1 MATIDVGTVAGL
13 SIGTTPPSNPAI
25 IWYDTTDKLHKSY
38 DTTLGQWVPMSQA
51 IVAEI
56 ADFKDLIN
64 KANLPGGLPIAAF
77 YNVLKRDADGNWNTM
92 VWVVGQTRIQ
102 YVDKLNNI
110 IVEDLAGQG
119 TTTQYVASTNYFFD
133 NVVATF
139 DQKTSKLNF
148 TFQTLTDNPALE
160 DVLYGMRVINTNP
173 TLVKR
178 TVKSLLSSSAKN
190 SLAFV
195 NGLYFDFAAA
205 MKGVTVSEQEND
217 TQVIGYK
224 QYTADYTAINK
235 AFEDVTKIITDWQNG
250 SQMMIFSAKLVEVNP
265 VTATPSNPQD
275 LTVNDDLKTAL
286 NKIQGW
292 YNRLK
297 LANGMNLSP
306 AYAPSGIQVRYPQAG
321 DTVEQAIGF
330 LHRLIQDFGGQAK
343 AVTVGGNA
351 SDFPASPN
359 PSYQIKPTD
368 NLYQAVAK
376 IVNNL
381 ASLFNGGVND
391 AAYLADNFV
400 RTQSIRP
407 QSVTQPK
414 LATDVMSLVNNGV
427 YKQYPVATWE
437 GNDPTNWFVEPGM
450 FYDAAQASASTA
462 IEPAISELWEDKG
475 YRTDCIWDFWV
486 RMPNNNLKLIIN
498 GDGFPWAPAVTYE
511 NTIGSAGGSSYQ
523 VLINCRFMP
532 LYGGE
537 RGYWL
542 MTKYILNQRS

>member
-1 MATIDVGTVAGL
+1 MATIDVGTVAGI

-25 IWYDTTDKLHKSY
+25 IWYDTTDKLHKNY
-38 DTTLGQWVPMSQA
+38 DASLGQWIPMSQA
-51 IVAEI
+51 IVSEI
-56 ADFKDLIN
+56 GDFNDLIN

-77 YNVLKRDADGNWNTM
+77 YNVLKRDADAQWNTM

-133 NVVATF
+133 NIVATF
-139 DQKTSKLNF
+139 DQKTSKLNY
-148 TFQTLTDNPALE
+148 TFQQLTDNPALE
-160 DVLYGMRVINTNP
+160 DVLYGMRVINNIP

-178 TVKSLLSSSAKN
+178 TVKSLLSNSSKN
-190 SLAFV
+190 SLGFV
-195 NGLYFDFAAA
+195 NGLYFDFSAA
-205 MKGVTVSEQEND
+205 MNGVIVSEQKGD
-217 TQVIGYK
+217 TQVPGYK
-224 QYTADYTAINK
+224 QYKADYVAIEK
-235 AFEDVTKIITDWQNG
+235 AFDDVSKIINDWQNG
-250 SQMMIFSAKLVEVNP
+250 SSAMIFGAKLIEVNP
-265 VTATPSNPQD
+265 VTATVAAPQD
-275 LTVNDDLKTAL
+275 LTTQDDLKTAL

-297 LANGMNLSP
+297 LSTGMSLSP
-306 AYAPSGIQVRYPQAG
+306 AYAPAANKSRYPQAG
-321 DTVEQAIGF
+321 DTVEQAIGILQKF
-330 LHRLIQDFGGQAK
+330 LQDFNGQAT

-351 SDFPASPN
+351 GDFPASPN

-381 ASLFNGGVND
+381 ASLFGGGVD
-391 AAYLADNFV
+391 DVPYVADSLV

-414 LATDVMSLVNNGV
+414 LGTDVMSLINNGV
-427 YKQYPVATWE
+427 KKQYPVNVWE
-437 GNDPTNWFVEPGM
+437 GTDPTNWFIEPGM
-450 FYDAAQASASTA
+450 FYDAATVTLPNV
-462 IEPAISELWEDKG
+462 EPSISDNYENI
-475 YRTDCIWDFWV
+475 RTDCMWDFWV
-486 RMPNNNLKLIIN
+486 RMPNNTAKLIIH
-498 GDGFPWAPAVTYE
+498 GDHYVTWLPVIVYQ
-511 NTIGSAGGSSYQ
+511 NTIGTPSASSYQ

-542 MTKYILNQRS
+542 MTKYILNQQS

>member
-1 MATIDVGTVAGL
+1 MATIDVGTVAGI

-25 IWYDTTDKLHKSY
+25 IWYDTTDKLHKNY
-38 DTTLGQWVPMSQA
+38 DASLGQWIPMSQA
-51 IVAEI
+51 IVSEI
-56 ADFKDLIN
+56 GDFNDLIN

-77 YNVLKRDADGNWNTM
+77 YNVLKRDADAQWNTM

-133 NVVATF
+133 NIVATF
-139 DQKTSKLNF
+139 DQKTSKLNY
-148 TFQTLTDNPALE
+148 TFQQLTDNPALA
-160 DVLYGMRVINTNP
+160 DVLYGMRVINNIP

-178 TVKSLLSSSAKN
+178 TVKSLLSNSSKN
-190 SLAFV
+190 SLGFV
-195 NGLYFDFAAA
+195 NGLYFDFSAA
-205 MKGVTVSEQEND
+205 MNGVIVSEQTGD
-217 TQVIGYK
+217 TQVPGYK
-224 QYTADYTAINK
+224 QYKADYVAIEK
-235 AFEDVTKIITDWQNG
+235 AFDDVIKIINDWQNG
-250 SQMMIFSAKLVEVNP
+250 SSAMIFGAKLIEVNP
-265 VTATPSNPQD
+265 VTATVAAPQD
-275 LTVNDDLKTAL
+275 LTTQDDLKTAL

-297 LANGMNLSP
+297 LSIGMSLSP
-306 AYAPSGIQVRYPQAG
+306 AYAPAANKARYPQAG
-321 DTVEQAIGF
+321 DTVEQAIGILQKF
-330 LHRLIQDFGGQAK
+330 LQDFNGQAT

-381 ASLFNGGVND
+381 ASLFGGGVD
-391 AAYLADNFV
+391 DVPYVADSLV

-414 LATDVMSLVNNGV
+414 LGVDVMSLINNGV
-427 YKQYPVATWE
+427 KKQYPVNVWE
-437 GNDPTNWFVEPGM
+437 GTDPTNWFIEPGM
-450 FYDAAQASASTA
+450 FYDAATVTLPHV
-462 IEPAISELWEDKG
+462 EPSISDNYENI
-475 YRTDCIWDFWV
+475 RTDCMWDFWV
-486 RMPNNNLKLIIN
+486 RMPNNTAKLIIH
-498 GDGFPWAPAVTYE
+498 GDHYVTWLPVIVYQ
-511 NTIGSAGGSSYQ
+511 NTIGSPSASSYQ

-542 MTKYILNQRS
+542 MTKYILNQQS

>member
-1 MATIDVGTVAGL
+1 MATIDVGTVAGI

-25 IWYDTTDKLHKSY
+25 IWYDTTDKLHKNY
-38 DTTLGQWVPMSQA
+38 DASLGQWIPMSQA
-51 IVAEI
+51 IVSEI
-56 ADFKDLIN
+56 GDFNDLIN

-77 YNVLKRDADGNWNTM
+77 YNVLKRDADAQWNTM

-133 NVVATF
+133 NIVATF
-139 DQKTSKLNF
+139 DQKTSKLNY
-148 TFQTLTDNPALE
+148 TFQQLTDNPALE
-160 DVLYGMRVINTNP
+160 DVLYGMRVINNIP

-178 TVKSLLSSSAKN
+178 TVKSLLSNSSKN
-190 SLAFV
+190 SLGFV
-195 NGLYFDFAAA
+195 NGLYFDFSAA
-205 MKGVTVSEQEND
+205 MNGVIVSEQAGD
-217 TQVIGYK
+217 TQVPGYK
-224 QYTADYTAINK
+224 QYKADYVAIEK
-235 AFEDVTKIITDWQNG
+235 AFDDVSKIINDWQNG
-250 SQMMIFSAKLVEVNP
+250 SSAMIFGAKLIEVNP
-265 VTATPSNPQD
+265 VTATVAAPQD
-275 LTVNDDLKTAL
+275 LTTQDDLKTAL

-297 LANGMNLSP
+297 LSTGMSLSP
-306 AYAPSGIQVRYPQAG
+306 AYAPAANKARYPQAG
-321 DTVEQAIGF
+321 DTVEQAIGILQKF
-330 LHRLIQDFGGQAK
+330 LQDFNGQAT

-381 ASLFNGGVND
+381 ASLFGGGVD
-391 AAYLADNFV
+391 DVPYVADSLV

-414 LATDVMSLVNNGV
+414 LGVDVMSLINNGV
-427 YKQYPVATWE
+427 KKQYPVNVWE
-437 GNDPTNWFVEPGM
+437 GTDPTNWFIEPGM
-450 FYDAAQASASTA
+450 FYDAATVTLPNV
-462 IEPAISELWEDKG
+462 EPSISDNYENI
-475 YRTDCIWDFWV
+475 RTDCMWDFWV
-486 RMPNNNLKLIIN
+486 RMPNNTAKLIIH
-498 GDGFPWAPAVTYE
+498 GDHYVTWLPVIVYQ
-511 NTIGSAGGSSYQ
+511 NTIGSPSASSYQ

-542 MTKYILNQRS
+542 MTKYILNQQS

>member
-1 MATIDVGTVAGL
+1 MATIDVGTVAGI

-25 IWYDTTDKLHKSY
+25 IWYDTTDKLHKNY
-38 DTTLGQWVPMSQA
+38 DASLGQWIPMLQA
-51 IVAEI
+51 IVSEI
-56 ADFKDLIN
+56 GDFNDLIN

-77 YNVLKRDADGNWNTM
+77 YNVLKRDADAQWNTM

-133 NVVATF
+133 NIVATF
-139 DQKTSKLNF
+139 DQKTSKLNY
-148 TFQTLTDNPALE
+148 TFQQLTDNPALE
-160 DVLYGMRVINTNP
+160 DVLYGMRVINNIP

-178 TVKSLLSSSAKN
+178 TVKSLLSNSSKN
-190 SLAFV
+190 SLGFV
-195 NGLYFDFAAA
+195 NGLYFDFSAA
-205 MKGVTVSEQEND
+205 MNGVIVSEQTGD
-217 TQVIGYK
+217 TQVPGYK
-224 QYTADYTAINK
+224 QYKADYVAIEK
-235 AFEDVTKIITDWQNG
+235 AFADVSKIINDWQNG
-250 SQMMIFSAKLVEVNP
+250 SSTMIFGAKLIEVNP
-265 VTATPSNPQD
+265 VTATVAAPQD
-275 LTVNDDLKTAL
+275 LTTQDDLKTAL

-297 LANGMNLSP
+297 LSTGMSLSP
-306 AYAPSGIQVRYPQAG
+306 AYAPAANKSRYPQAG
-321 DTVEQAIGF
+321 DTVEQAIGILQKF
-330 LHRLIQDFGGQAK
+330 LQDFNGQAT

-351 SDFPASPN
+351 GDFPASPN

-381 ASLFNGGVND
+381 ASLFGGGVD
-391 AAYLADNFV
+391 DVPYVADSLV

-414 LATDVMSLVNNGV
+414 LGVDVMSLINNGV
-427 YKQYPVATWE
+427 KKQYPVNVWE
-437 GNDPTNWFVEPGM
+437 GTDPTNWFIEPGM
-450 FYDAAQASASTA
+450 FYDAATVTLPHV
-462 IEPAISELWEDKG
+462 EPAISDNYENI
-475 YRTDCIWDFWV
+475 RTDCMWDFWV
-486 RMPNNNLKLIIN
+486 RMPNNTAKLIIH
-498 GDGFPWAPAVTYE
+498 GDHYVTWLPVIVYQ
-511 NTIGSAGGSSYQ
+511 NTIGSPSASSYQ

-532 LYGGE
+532 LYRGE

-542 MTKYILNQRS
+542 MTKYILNQQS

>member
-1 MATIDVGTVAGL
+1 MATIDVGTVAGI

-25 IWYDTTDKLHKSY
+25 IWYDTTDKLHKNY
-38 DTTLGQWVPMSQA
+38 DASLGQWIPMSQA
-51 IVAEI
+51 IVSEI
-56 ADFKDLIN
+56 GDFNDLIN

-77 YNVLKRDADGNWNTM
+77 YNVLKRDADAQWNTM

-133 NVVATF
+133 NIVATF
-139 DQKTSKLNF
+139 DQKTSKLNY
-148 TFQTLTDNPALE
+148 TFQQLTDNPALA
-160 DVLYGMRVINTNP
+160 DVLYGMRVINNIP

-178 TVKSLLSSSAKN
+178 TVKSLLSNSSKN
-190 SLAFV
+190 SLGFV
-195 NGLYFDFAAA
+195 NGLYFDFSAA
-205 MKGVTVSEQEND
+205 MNGVIVSEQTGD
-217 TQVIGYK
+217 TQVPGYK
-224 QYTADYTAINK
+224 QYKADYAAIEK
-235 AFEDVTKIITDWQNG
+235 AFDDVSKIINDWQNG
-250 SQMMIFSAKLVEVNP
+250 SSAMIFGAKLIEVNP
-265 VTATPSNPQD
+265 VTATVAAPQD
-275 LTVNDDLKTAL
+275 LTTQDDLKTAL

-297 LANGMNLSP
+297 LSTGMSLSP
-306 AYAPSGIQVRYPQAG
+306 AYAPAANKARYPQAG
-321 DTVEQAIGF
+321 DTVEQAIGILQKF
-330 LHRLIQDFGGQAK
+330 LQDFNGQAT

-351 SDFPASPN
+351 GDFPASPN

-381 ASLFNGGVND
+381 ASLFGGGVD
-391 AAYLADNFV
+391 DVPYVADSLV

-414 LATDVMSLVNNGV
+414 LGVDVMSLINNGV
-427 YKQYPVATWE
+427 KKQYPVNVWE
-437 GNDPTNWFVEPGM
+437 GTDPTNWFIEPGM
-450 FYDAAQASASTA
+450 FYDAATVTLPNV
-462 IEPAISELWEDKG
+462 EPSISENYENI
-475 YRTDCIWDFWV
+475 RTDCMWDFWV
-486 RMPNNNLKLIIN
+486 RMPNNTAKLIIH
-498 GDGFPWAPAVTYE
+498 GDHYITWLPVIVYQ
-511 NTIGSAGGSSYQ
+511 NTIGSPSASSYQ

-532 LYGGE
+532 LWGGE

-542 MTKYILNQRS
+542 MTKYILNQQS

>member
-1 MATIDVGTVAGL
+1 MATIDVGTVAGI

-25 IWYDTTDKLHKSY
+25 IWYDTTDKLHKNY
-38 DTTLGQWVPMSQA
+38 DASLGQWIPMSQA
-51 IVAEI
+51 IVSEI
-56 ADFKDLIN
+56 GDFNDLIN

-77 YNVLKRDADGNWNTM
+77 YNVLKRDADAQWNTM

-133 NVVATF
+133 NIVATF
-139 DQKTSKLNF
+139 DQKTSKLNY
-148 TFQTLTDNPALE
+148 TFQQLTDNPALA
-160 DVLYGMRVINTNP
+160 DVLYGMRVINNIP

-178 TVKSLLSSSAKN
+178 TVKSLLSNSSKN
-190 SLAFV
+190 SLGFV
-195 NGLYFDFAAA
+195 NGLYFDFSAA
-205 MKGVTVSEQEND
+205 MNGVIVSEQTGD
-217 TQVIGYK
+217 TQVPGYK
-224 QYTADYTAINK
+224 QYKADYVAIEK
-235 AFEDVTKIITDWQNG
+235 AFDDVSKIINDWQNG
-250 SQMMIFSAKLVEVNP
+250 SSAMIFGAKLIEVNP
-265 VTATPSNPQD
+265 VTATVAAPQD
-275 LTVNDDLKTAL
+275 LTTQDDLKTAL

-297 LANGMNLSP
+297 LSTGMSLSP
-306 AYAPSGIQVRYPQAG
+306 AYAPAANKARYPQAG
-321 DTVEQAIGF
+321 DTVEQAIGILQKF
-330 LHRLIQDFGGQAK
+330 LQDFNGQAT

-381 ASLFNGGVND
+381 ASLFGGGVD
-391 AAYLADNFV
+391 DVPYVADSLV

-414 LATDVMSLVNNGV
+414 LGVDVMSLINNGV
-427 YKQYPVATWE
+427 KKQYPVNVWE
-437 GNDPTNWFVEPGM
+437 GTDPTNWFIEPGM
-450 FYDAAQASASTA
+450 FYDAATVTLPYV
-462 IEPAISELWEDKG
+462 EPSISDNYENI
-475 YRTDCIWDFWV
+475 RTDCMWDFWV
-486 RMPNNNLKLIIN
+486 RMPNNTAKLIIH
-498 GDGFPWAPAVTYE
+498 GDHYVTWLPVIVYQ
-511 NTIGSAGGSSYQ
+511 NTIGSPSASSYQ

-532 LYGGE
+532 LHGGE

-542 MTKYILNQRS
+542 MTKYILNQQS

>member
-1 MATIDVGTVAGL
+1 MATIDVGTVAGI

-25 IWYDTTDKLHKSY
+25 IWYDTTDKLHKNY
-38 DTTLGQWVPMSQA
+38 DASLGQWIPMSQA
-51 IVAEI
+51 IVSEI
-56 ADFKDLIN
+56 GDFNDLIN

-77 YNVLKRDADGNWNTM
+77 YNVLKRDADAQWNTM

-133 NVVATF
+133 NIVATF
-139 DQKTSKLNF
+139 DQKTSKLNYK
-148 TFQTLTDNPALE
+148 FQQLTDNPALE
-160 DVLYGMRVINTNP
+160 DVLYGMRVINNIP

-178 TVKSLLSSSAKN
+178 TVKSLLSNSSKN
-190 SLAFV
+190 SLGFV
-195 NGLYFDFAAA
+195 NGLYFDFSAA
-205 MKGVTVSEQEND
+205 MNGVIVSEQTGD
-217 TQVIGYK
+217 TQVPGYK
-224 QYTADYTAINK
+224 QYKADYVAIEK
-235 AFEDVTKIITDWQNG
+235 AFDDVSKIINDWQNG
-250 SQMMIFSAKLVEVNP
+250 SSAMIFGAKLIEVNP
-265 VTATPSNPQD
+265 VTATVAAPQD
-275 LTVNDDLKTAL
+275 LTTQDDLKTAL

-297 LANGMNLSP
+297 LSTGMSLSP
-306 AYAPSGIQVRYPQAG
+306 AYAPAANKARYPQAG
-321 DTVEQAIGF
+321 DTVEQAIGILQKF
-330 LHRLIQDFGGQAK
+330 LQDFNGQAT

-381 ASLFNGGVND
+381 ASLFGGGVD
-391 AAYLADNFV
+391 DVPYVADSLV

-414 LATDVMSLVNNGV
+414 LGVDVMSLINNGV
-427 YKQYPVATWE
+427 KKQYPVNVWE
-437 GNDPTNWFVEPGM
+437 GTDPTNWFIEPGM
-450 FYDAAQASASTA
+450 FYDAATVTLPNV
-462 IEPAISELWEDKG
+462 EPSISDNYENI
-475 YRTDCIWDFWV
+475 RTDCMWDFWV
-486 RMPNNNLKLIIN
+486 RMPNNTAKLIIH
-498 GDGFPWAPAVTYE
+498 GDHYVTWLPVIVYQ
-511 NTIGSAGGSSYQ
+511 NTIGSPSASSYQ

-532 LYGGE
+532 LYGGK

-542 MTKYILNQRS
+542 MTKYILNQQS

>member
-1 MATIDVGTVAGL
+1 MATIDVGTVAGI

-25 IWYDTTDKLHKSY
+25 IWYDTTDKLHKNY
-38 DTTLGQWVPMSQA
+38 DASLGQWIPMSQA
-51 IVAEI
+51 IVSEI
-56 ADFKDLIN
+56 GDFNDLIN

-77 YNVLKRDADGNWNTM
+77 YNVLKRDADAQWNTM

-133 NVVATF
+133 NIVATF
-139 DQKTSKLNF
+139 DQKTSKLNY
-148 TFQTLTDNPALE
+148 TFQQLTDNPALE
-160 DVLYGMRVINTNP
+160 DVLYGMRVINNIP

-178 TVKSLLSSSAKN
+178 TVKSLLSNSSKN
-190 SLAFV
+190 SLGFV
-195 NGLYFDFAAA
+195 NGLYFDFSAA
-205 MKGVTVSEQEND
+205 MNGVIVSEQTGD
-217 TQVIGYK
+217 TQVPGYK
-224 QYTADYTAINK
+224 QYKADYVAIEK
-235 AFEDVTKIITDWQNG
+235 AFDDVSKIINDWQNG
-250 SQMMIFSAKLVEVNP
+250 SSAMIFGAKLIEVNP
-265 VTATPSNPQD
+265 VTATVAAPQD
-275 LTVNDDLKTAL
+275 LTTQDDLKTAL

-297 LANGMNLSP
+297 LSTGMSLSP
-306 AYAPSGIQVRYPQAG
+306 AYAPAANKARYPQAG
-321 DTVEQAIGF
+321 DTVEQAIGILQKF
-330 LHRLIQDFGGQAK
+330 LQDFNGQAT

-381 ASLFNGGVND
+381 ASLFGGGVD
-391 AAYLADNFV
+391 DVPYVADSLV

-414 LATDVMSLVNNGV
+414 LGVDVMSLINNGV
-427 YKQYPVATWE
+427 KKQYPVNVWE
-437 GNDPTNWFVEPGM
+437 GTDPTNWFIEPGM
-450 FYDAAQASASTA
+450 FYDAATVTLPHV
-462 IEPAISELWEDKG
+462 EPSISDNYENI
-475 YRTDCIWDFWV
+475 RTDCMWDFWV
-486 RMPNNNLKLIIN
+486 RMPNNTAKLIIH
-498 GDGFPWAPAVTYE
+498 GDHYVTWLPVIVYQ
-511 NTIGSAGGSSYQ
+511 NTIGSPSASSYQ

-542 MTKYILNQRS
+542 MTKYILNQQS

>member
-1 MATIDVGTVAGL
+1 MATIDVGTVAGI

-25 IWYDTTDKLHKSY
+25 IWYDTTDKLHKNY
-38 DTTLGQWVPMSQA
+38 DASLGQWIPMSQA
-51 IVAEI
+51 IVSEI
-56 ADFKDLIN
+56 GDFNDLIN

-77 YNVLKRDADGNWNTM
+77 YNVLKRDADAQWNTM

-133 NVVATF
+133 NIVATF
-139 DQKTSKLNF
+139 DQKTSKLNY
-148 TFQTLTDNPALE
+148 TFQQLTDNPALE
-160 DVLYGMRVINTNP
+160 DVLYGMRVINNIP

-178 TVKSLLSSSAKN
+178 TVKSLLSNSSKN
-190 SLAFV
+190 SLGFV
-195 NGLYFDFAAA
+195 NGLYFDFSAA
-205 MKGVTVSEQEND
+205 MNGVIVSEQTGD
-217 TQVIGYK
+217 TQVPGYK
-224 QYTADYTAINK
+224 QYKADYVAIEK
-235 AFEDVTKIITDWQNG
+235 AFDDVSKIINDWQNG
-250 SQMMIFSAKLVEVNP
+250 SSAMIFGAKLIEVNP
-265 VTATPSNPQD
+265 VTATVAAPQD
-275 LTVNDDLKTAL
+275 LTTQDDLKTAL

-297 LANGMNLSP
+297 LSTGMSLSP
-306 AYAPSGIQVRYPQAG
+306 AYAPAANKARYPQAG
-321 DTVEQAIGF
+321 DTVEQAIGILQKF
-330 LHRLIQDFGGQAK
+330 LQDFNGQAT

-381 ASLFNGGVND
+381 ASLFGGGVD
-391 AAYLADNFV
+391 DVPYVADSLV

-414 LATDVMSLVNNGV
+414 LGVDVMSLINNGV
-427 YKQYPVATWE
+427 KKQYPVNVWE
-437 GNDPTNWFVEPGM
+437 GTDPTNWFIEPGM
-450 FYDAAQASASTA
+450 FYDAATVTLPNV
-462 IEPAISELWEDKG
+462 EPSISDNYENI
-475 YRTDCIWDFWV
+475 RTDCMWDFWV
-486 RMPNNNLKLIIN
+486 RMPNNTAKLIIH
-498 GDGFPWAPAVTYE
+498 GDHYVTWLPVIVYQ
-511 NTIGSAGGSSYQ
+511 NTIGSPSASSYQ

-542 MTKYILNQRS
+542 MTKYILNQQS